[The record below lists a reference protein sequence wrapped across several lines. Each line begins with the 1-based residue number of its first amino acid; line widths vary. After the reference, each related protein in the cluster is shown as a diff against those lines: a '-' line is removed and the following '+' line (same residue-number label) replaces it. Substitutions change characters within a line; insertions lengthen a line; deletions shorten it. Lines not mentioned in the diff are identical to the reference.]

1 MKKIAFFLSI
11 MFFMGSVLIQ
21 AQTKQVTGTV
31 TSSGDNQPIPGVSV
45 SVKGTTLGTVT
56 NLDGG
61 FELTVPQDAKSLV
74 FSFIG
79 MKNYEVE
86 IGTQTNFSIKM
97 ETDVF
102 GIDEVVVTALG
113 ISREKKSLGY
123 ATQDVQG
130 EELMEA
136 AAPDA
141 ISALQG
147 KIAGVQITQSGG
159 QVGASSRI
167 VIRGNSSFGNNQ
179 PLIVVDGIP
188 YSNGNTVNNAVDF
201 GSGLYDINP
210 QDIESVSVLKGGA
223 AAALYGMR
231 AGTGVILI
239 TTKKGKSKSKGIS
252 VEYDGNF
259 NVDQVYFIQKYQNKY
274 GQGYLGDE
282 WFYKRAVAGEED
294 RNGDGDLTPEDKFGG
309 SYQEFAQG
317 DFNPGYG
324 FAYFDGIGNG
334 VNDGV
339 DESWGPRLDI
349 GLKIPQYTS
358 PRDASGNPTP
368 TNWVSNPSNVK
379 DFYQPGFTTNH
390 TFALTSVSDN
400 SVTRASMGYSE
411 QQGTMPNT
419 DQTRYTAA
427 LNTDM
432 TINKYLKYDLAVN
445 YSRTES
451 DNLPITGYNASNPMQ
466 SMGQWFGRQV
476 DVKALEKNWQTTMPN
491 GFPYNWNSNYH
502 NNPYWSMFKNTNS
515 YQRDRV
521 FGKSSLWY
529 IPTEF
534 LKFEGR
540 VGLDYYN
547 SNNNPVTYS
556 GSNETLEDAATATFA
571 GGWYR
576 ENEERQTEFNADFI
590 GYFNKKFGKLSVD
603 ALAGANY
610 RNLRWSTLTLGAND
624 LTVPN
629 LFTIANTKGSP
640 VTAQD
645 NVWIK
650 NNSVYGQ
657 ATLGYNDVLFVD
669 LLARNDWSSTIKD
682 PFFYPAVSASWL
694 PLETF
699 NIESEVISFLKLRGG
714 WAKVGNATGAY
725 RTDPYFSAGTATFNG
740 VTQYNQTTE
749 FPPAGLK
756 PEQVVTTELGFEINF
771 LQNRIGLDVTAYN
784 KTTTDQIMAVDISKA
799 TGYNKTLVN
808 AGEINNKGIEI
819 ELHGAAVKNANG
831 FNWDIYLNW
840 AKDVSEVVELYT
852 DPVTNQK
859 VQSYELGREW
869 STTIQARP
877 GEPWGVIVGT
887 GMVRRKSDNAII
899 VNSGGR
905 PRTQSGMILGNV
917 TPDWIGG
924 LRNEFSYKNFTLGFL
939 LDMRIGGDIFS
950 VSQMFGAYAGQLEFT
965 ALDDFRENGLILGK
979 DFLTD
984 EKFVKVTSLDA
995 ADIQNSQFAENDIVT
1010 GAQDFFE
1017 SYYSNR
1023 ELCIYDGSFVKL
1035 REAHLTYAL
1044 PSGLFSSSSMIKG
1057 ASVALVANN
1066 LAILW
1071 THKSNISGLD
1081 PENSTGSGNGGVGL
1095 ESTSYPPTR
1104 SIGFKLN
1111 LKF

>member
-11 MFFMGSVLIQ
+11 MFFMGTVLVH
-21 AQTKQVTGTV
+21 AQTKNVTGTV
-31 TSSGDNQPIPGVSV
+31 TSAEDNQPIPGVSV
-45 SVKGTTLGTVT
+45 SVKGTTLGTIT
-56 NLDGG
+56 NLNGG
-61 FELTVPQDAKSLV
+61 FEISVPQDAKTLI

-79 MKNYEVE
+79 MKNQEVE
-86 IGTQTNFSIKM
+86 IGSQTTFNVAM
-97 ETDVF
+97 ETDVV

-113 ISREKKSLGY
+113 ISREKKQLGY
-123 ATQDVQG
+123 ASQDVKSK
-130 EELMEA
+130 ELMEA

-147 KIAGVQITQSGG
+147 KVAGVQITQSGG

-188 YSNGNTVNNAVDF
+188 YSNGNTVSNGVDF

-210 QDIESVSVLKGGA
+210 QDIENVSVLKGGA

-231 AGTGVILI
+231 AGNGVILI
-239 TTKKGKSKSKGIS
+239 TTKSGKNKAKGIS

-259 NVDQVYFIQKYQNKY
+259 NVDQVYHVQKYQNKY

-282 WFYKRAVAGEED
+282 WFYKEAQA
-294 RNGDGDLTPEDKFGG
+294 DGYTG
-309 SYQEFAQG
+309 SYQDFATG
-317 DFNPGYG
+317 GYDPGYG
-324 FAYFDGIGNG
+324 FKYVDRIGNG

-349 GLKIPQYTS
+349 GLKIPQFTS
-358 PRDASGNPTP
+358 PIDANGNYTA
-368 TNWVSNPSNVK
+368 TDWVSNPNNVK
-379 DFYQPGFTTNH
+379 DFYQTGFTTNH
-390 TFALTSVSDN
+390 TFALSSVTDN
-400 SVTRASMGYSE
+400 STTRASMGYSQ

-419 DQTRYTAA
+419 DQTRYNAT
-427 LNTDM
+427 LSTDM
-432 TINKYLKYDLAVN
+432 TINKLLKYDLSVN
-445 YSRTES
+445 YTRTES

-476 DVKALEKNWQTTMPN
+476 DVKALEANWQTTMPN

-502 NNPYWSMFKNTNS
+502 NNPYWSMNKNTNS

-521 FGKSSLWY
+521 FGKTSLW
-529 IPTEF
+529 ITPTEY

-540 VGLDYYN
+540 LGLDYYN

-640 VTAQD
+640 VTSQD
-645 NVWIK
+645 NVWIR

-657 ATLGYNDVLFVD
+657 ATLGYNEILFVD

-682 PFFYPAVSASWL
+682 PFFYPAISASWL

-699 NIESEVISFLKLRGG
+699 GIETDVISFLKLRGG

-725 RTDPYFSAGTATFNG
+725 RTDPYFSASASTIYG
-740 VTQYNQTTE
+740 VTQYSQTTE

-771 LQNRIGLDVTAYN
+771 LQNRIGLDLTAYD
-784 KTTTDQIMAVDISKA
+784 KTTTDQIMAVAISKA
-799 TGYNKTLVN
+799 TGYNTTLVN

-852 DPVTNQK
+852 DPVTGQA
-859 VQSYELGREW
+859 VQSYQLGSEW
-869 STTIQARP
+869 STFVQARP

-887 GMVRRKSDNAII
+887 GMLRRESDGAVI
-899 VNSGGR
+899 VNAGGR
-905 PRTQSGMILGNV
+905 PRTKSGMILGNV

-939 LDMRIGGDIFS
+939 LDMRWGGDIFS

-965 ALDDFRENGLILGK
+965 AQDDFRENGLVLGK

-984 EKFVKVTSLDA
+984 EKFVKITKQDA
-995 ADIQNSQFAENDIVT
+995 SNIQNSEFAENDIVT

-1017 SYYSNR
+1017 SYYGNR

-1035 REAHLTYAL
+1035 REAHFTYTL
-1044 PSGLFSSSSMIKG
+1044 PNNMFSATSLVKG
-1057 ASVALVANN
+1057 AAVSLVGNN
-1066 LAILW
+1066 LGILW
-1071 THKSNISGLD
+1071 THESNISGLD

-1095 ESTSYPPTR
+1095 ESTSYPPSR
-1104 SIGFKLN
+1104 SIGLKLN

>member
-11 MFFMGSVLIQ
+11 MFFMGTVLVH
-21 AQTKQVTGTV
+21 AQTRSISGTV
-31 TSSGDNQPIPGVSV
+31 TSAEDNQPIPGVSV
-45 SVKGTTLGTVT
+45 SVKGTTLGTIT
-56 NLDGG
+56 NIDGG
-61 FELTVPQDAKSLV
+61 FELTIPQDAQTLI

-79 MKNYEVE
+79 MKNYEVA
-86 IGTQTNFSIKM
+86 IANQSTFTVKM

-123 ATQDVQG
+123 ASQDVKS

-147 KIAGVQITQSGG
+147 KVAGVQISQAGG

-188 YSNGNTVNNAVDF
+188 YSNGNTVNNGVDF

-210 QDIESVSVLKGGA
+210 NNIESLTVLKGGA

-231 AGTGVILI
+231 AGNGVILI
-239 TTKKGKSKSKGIS
+239 TTKSGKSKAKGVS

-259 NVDQVYFIQKYQNKY
+259 NVDQVYHIQKYQNKY

-282 WFYKRAVAGEED
+282 WFYKEAQA
-294 RNGDGDLTPEDKFGG
+294 DGYTG
-309 SYQEFAQG
+309 SYQDFATG
-317 DFNPGYG
+317 GYDAGYG
-324 FAYFDGIGNG
+324 FAYVDGIGNG

-358 PRDASGNPTP
+358 PVDANGNITP
-368 TNWVSNPSNVK
+368 TAWVSNPSNVK
-379 DFYQPGFTTNH
+379 DFYQLGFTTNH
-390 TFALTSVSDN
+390 TFALTSVTDN
-400 SVTRASMGYSE
+400 STTRASIGYSE

-432 TINKYLKYDLAVN
+432 TINKYLKYDLSMN
-445 YSRTES
+445 YTRTES

-476 DVKALEKNWQTTMPN
+476 DVKALEANWQTTMPN

-502 NNPYWSMFKNTNS
+502 NNPYWSMFMNTNS
-515 YQRDRV
+515 YQRDRI
-521 FGKSSLWY
+521 FGKSSMW
-529 IPTEF
+529 ITPTEF

-540 VGLDYYN
+540 IGLDYYN
-547 SNNNPVTYS
+547 SNTNPVTYA
-556 GSNETLEDAATATFA
+556 GSNETLLDASTATFS
-571 GGWYR
+571 GGWFR
-576 ENEERQTEFNADFI
+576 ENEERQSEFNADFI
-590 GYFNKKFGKLSVD
+590 GYFDKTFGDFSVS

-610 RNLRWSTLTLGAND
+610 RNLRWSSLYIGAND

-629 LFTIANTKGSP
+629 LFTIANVKGST
-640 VTAQD
+640 VAGQD
-645 NVWIK
+645 NSWIRT
-650 NNSVYGQ
+650 NSVYAQG
-657 ATLGYNDVLFVD
+657 TFGYGDFLFVD
-669 LLARNDWSSTIKD
+669 VLARNDWSSTIKD
-682 PFFYPAVSASWL
+682 PFFYPAVSVSWL
-694 PLETF
+694 PLQTF
-699 NIESEVISFLKLRGG
+699 EIESDIISFLKLRGG

-725 RTDPYFSAGTATFNG
+725 RTDPYFSAITSTIYG
-740 VTQYNQTTE
+740 VSQYQQATE

-756 PEQVVTTELGFEINF
+756 PEQVVTSELGLEINF
-771 LQNRIGLDVTAYN
+771 LQNRIGLDVALYD
-784 KTTTDQIMAVDISKA
+784 KTTTDQIMSVPISKA
-799 TGYNKTLVN
+799 TGYSTTLVN

-819 ELHGAAVKNANG
+819 QLRGAAVKNADG

-840 AKDVSEVVELYT
+840 AKDQSEVIELYT
-852 DPVTNQK
+852 DPVTLQK
-859 VQSYELGREW
+859 VESYNLGSEW
-869 STTIQARP
+869 STNVQARP
-877 GEPWGVIVGT
+877 GEPWGVIYGT
-887 GMVRRKSDNAII
+887 GMVRRESDGAII
-899 VNSGGR
+899 VAASGR
-905 PRTQSGMILGNV
+905 PRTKTNMKLGSV

-939 LDMRIGGDIFS
+939 LDMRSGGDIFS
-950 VSQMFGAYAGQLEFT
+950 ISQMFGAYAGQLEFT
-965 ALDDFRENGLILGK
+965 ADKDFRENGLVLGK

-984 EKFVKVTSLDA
+984 EKFVKVVTLDA
-995 ADIQNSQFAENDIVT
+995 ANIQNSEFAENDLTT

-1017 SYYSNR
+1017 SYYGNR
-1023 ELCIYDGSFVKL
+1023 ELSVYDGSYVKL
-1035 REAHLTYAL
+1035 REAHFTYTL
-1044 PSGLFSSSSMIKG
+1044 PSNLFSATSLVKG
-1057 ASVALVANN
+1057 ASVSLVGNN
-1066 LAILW
+1066 LGILW

-1095 ESTSYPPTR
+1095 ESTSYPPSR
-1104 SIGFKLN
+1104 SIGLKLN